1 MTSEVT
7 VLLGN
12 LMTLECEVR
21 GVPLPAITWYKNG
34 VVILSSR
41 QAQYVDRGQFLKISR
56 AQVSDAGQYTC
67 KVTSVAGTAEKV
79 YVLDVYGEGSHN
91 KKTFSQACTFL
102 KSLFIFCYIFSLP
115 TNSYTSCSCFCFPSF
130 SPSLYHCRL

>member
-12 LMTLECEVR
+12 LVTLECEVR

-79 YVLDVYGEGSHN
+79 YELDVYGEDSHN
-91 KKTFSQACTFL
+91 KKKYINFQACKFL
-102 KSLFIFCYIFSLP
+102 
-115 TNSYTSCSCFCFPSF
+115 
-130 SPSLYHCRL
+130 

>member
-1 MTSEVT
+1 MPSIKGGNMTSEVT

-41 QAQYVDRGQFLKISR
+41 RAQYVDRGQFLKISR

-79 YVLDVYGEGSHN
+79 YVLDVYGEDSHN
-91 KKTFSQACTFL
+91 KKKFNFQACKFL
-102 KSLFIFCYIFSLP
+102 K
-115 TNSYTSCSCFCFPSF
+115 
-130 SPSLYHCRL
+130 

>member
-12 LMTLECEVR
+12 LVTLECEVR

-79 YVLDVYGEGSHN
+79 YELDVYGEDSHN
-91 KKTFSQACTFL
+91 KK
-102 KSLFIFCYIFSLP
+102 KSFISRPVNFY
-115 TNSYTSCSCFCFPSF
+115 N
-130 SPSLYHCRL
+130 HC